1 MKSLI
6 FIIILIATCLIL
18 TNPDWKIIPHIKK
31 DIIKGFPEGS
41 QATGVINSTM
51 RSFILKATTVKNY
64 YLFSTFQFN
73 AADLDIDLEGFKTNI
88 SSRIINKIIYILFN
102 KE

>member
-18 TNPDWKIIPHIKK
+18 TNPALEDYSKHIKK

-41 QATGVINSTM
+41 QATGVIAASTM

-73 AADLDIDLEGFKTNI
+73 AADLEIDLEGFPNEYRFVGLLT
-88 SSRIINKIIYILFN
+88 KIIYIPF
-102 KE
+102 